1 MRIGEIMAYIS
12 GFGTRFAAP
21 ILGLAAL
28 SGVALNATPGT
39 STLDVSVYGLRSMKG
54 NVLVCAT
61 ANPKFFPDCSKDPK
75 SYRAKVP
82 ARDAANVSFS
92 GVAQGTYA
100 IALLHD
106 ENANSKMDMAVFLP
120 REGFGFSR
128 NPAVVTGPPK
138 FKAAAFEVDAAE
150 VSQRVKMKYML

>member
-1 MRIGEIMAYIS
+1 
-12 GFGTRFAAP
+12 
-21 ILGLAAL
+21 
-28 SGVALNATPGT
+28 
-39 STLDVSVYGLRSMKG
+39 MKG
-54 NVLVCAT
+54 NVLVCVT

-75 SYRAKVP
+75 SLRAKV
-82 ARDAANVSFS
+82 AAHDAANVTFS
-92 GVAQGTYA
+92 GMEQGTYA

-106 ENANSKMDMAVFLP
+106 ENANSKMDMTVFLP

-138 FKAAAFEVDAAE
+138 FKSAAFLIDADE

>member
-1 MRIGEIMAYIS
+1 MGYIS
-12 GFGTRFAAP
+12 GFGTKFAAQ
-21 ILGLAAL
+21 ILGLAAFAAV
-28 SGVALNATPGT
+28 GAGATLNASPTT

-75 SYRAKVP
+75 SYRAKVS
-82 ARDAANVSFS
+82 ARDADNVSFS
-92 GVAQGTYA
+92 GVPQGTYA

-106 ENANSKMDMAVFLP
+106 ENANSKMDMAIFLP
-120 REGFGFSR
+120 KEGFGFSR

-138 FKAAAFEVDAAE
+138 FKAAAFAVDAAE